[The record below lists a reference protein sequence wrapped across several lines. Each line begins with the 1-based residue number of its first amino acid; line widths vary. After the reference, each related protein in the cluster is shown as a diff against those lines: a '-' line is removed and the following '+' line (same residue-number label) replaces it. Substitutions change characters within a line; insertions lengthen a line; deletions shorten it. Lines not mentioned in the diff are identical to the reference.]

1 MNPAL
6 FVPVRPSACSFPRIK
21 NPGFFSS
28 GNTDER
34 MAELLAAF
42 VKDPLLPSLSS
53 LVGDVALDRAMVDKE
68 AAAKLEMRAT
78 LLAHAVKEM
87 GLPAHPQFSS
97 STWRC
102 SGRRT
107 RRHSLLGQ
115 EVPGDALQ
123 VSYIK

>member
-1 MNPAL
+1 M
-6 FVPVRPSACSFPRIK
+6 
-21 NPGFFSS
+21 
-28 GNTDER
+28 TDER

-87 GLPAHPQFSS
+87 VLPAHQQFSS
-97 STWRC
+97 STWRR

-107 RRHSLLGQ
+107 RRHSFLGQ
-115 EVPGDALQ
+115 EVPGDGLQ